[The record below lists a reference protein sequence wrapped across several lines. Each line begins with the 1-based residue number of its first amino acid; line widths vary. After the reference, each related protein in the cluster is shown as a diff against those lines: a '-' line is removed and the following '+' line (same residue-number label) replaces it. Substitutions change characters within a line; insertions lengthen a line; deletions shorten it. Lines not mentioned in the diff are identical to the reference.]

1 MKYIYVEPSCGAVL
15 EWIDT
20 EVLNHVLPESVIE
33 VDDAFWQQKTT
44 EPCWYSAGK
53 LITTPRPDAFSF
65 LVDGEWVHNTE
76 VYNAAQEASLN
87 AAKCYKTDEIE
98 TYRDTSRTD
107 YVEVE
112 GHQFYSNVQSR
123 DQLIALSK
131 LGAAQQVPTALTWK
145 TKNHGRITMTNEL
158 AAQLETA
165 ILTQDTKM
173 FEVAQKHIDAVEQL
187 NDAQAIINYDYS
199 QGWR

>member
-33 VDDAFWQQKTT
+33 VDDTFWQQKTT

-53 LITTPRPDAFSF
+53 LITTPRTDAFSF
-65 LVDGEWVHNTE
+65 LVDGDWVHNTE
-76 VYNAAQEASLN
+76 FYAASQEASLS
-87 AAKCYKTDEIE
+87 AAKGYKTNEIE
-98 TYRDTSRTD
+98 AYRDTNRTD

-112 GHQFYSNVQSR
+112 SHQFYCDAQSR

-173 FEVAQKHIDAVEQL
+173 FEVAQKHISAIEQL
-187 NDAQAIINYDYS
+187 SDAQTVINYDYS